1 MPPTGSADASVGP
14 LERGLAV
21 LRLLAH
27 APDGRLRPS
36 ELARATGLARS
47 TVDRVAA
54 TLVRLGHLREE
65 ERDLV
70 LAPRLMV
77 LGAAYLRASA
87 VPAALGPLAAELAQ
101 ELDESVSLA
110 VPDGDAVRFVVQ
122 HTRRRALS
130 VAFRVGDALPAERCA
145 PGPLF
150 AAGWSADQ
158 WAAWRE
164 RWAADPRDEG
174 FPAVPPRSA
183 PRPSQDDFR
192 ALAAAAGERGW
203 AVDDQLI
210 EPGLVAVAVPVLD
223 RDGGIVCALSIVSH
237 TSRHSADELREHT
250 LDRLRRTAG
259 RMTAALGPPAA
270 GAGPVGEGRAI
281 AADPA
286 GTVHATADDRAAT
299 AASLT
304 GPTADAAHPPVTD
317 PTADAKRESGP
328 QYLQSLARG
337 LAVLAALGEDPRG
350 MTLSAVAQATGLARA
365 TARRSLLTLRSL
377 GYVDAHEGLFTPL
390 PRVLDLGYAP
400 LAGLSLGEIAAPHLT
415 ELVHRVHDSASVAV
429 LDGDDIRYVGR
440 VAASRTMRV
449 SVTVGTRLPAHATS
463 LGRVLLAALPAA
475 ERARWLARAGLE
487 PLTGLTLTDPDRLAA
502 VLDRVAE
509 DGYALVDQELEEGVR
524 SIAVPVRGHE
534 GSVVA
539 AADVSLH
546 AGRTSAQETRTRVLP
561 ALRETAER
569 ISADLAVVG
578 GSRPAAPH

>member
-1 MPPTGSADASVGP
+1 MPSTGSADASVGP

-21 LRLLAH
+21 LRVLAH
-27 APDGRLRPS
+27 APGGRLRPS
-36 ELARATGLARS
+36 ELAKATGLARS
-47 TVDRVAA
+47 PVDRIAA
-54 TLVRLGHLREE
+54 TLVRLGYLREE
-65 ERDLV
+65 ERELV

-87 VPAALGPLAAELAQ
+87 LPAVLGPLAAELAR

-122 HTRRRALS
+122 ETRRRALS

-150 AAGWSADQ
+150 AAGWSAGQ

-174 FPAVPPRSA
+174 FPAVPPRTA
-183 PRPSQDDFR
+183 PRPSHDDFR

-210 EPGLVAVAVPVLD
+210 EPGLVAVAVPV
-223 RDGGIVCALSIVSH
+223 RAPDGGIVCALSIVSH

-259 RMTAALGPPAA
+259 RMTAALGSPAA
-270 GAGPVGEGRAI
+270 GPGGVGGVGGGLAEPGGVGAPV
-281 AADPA
+281 ADR
-286 GTVHATADDRAAT
+286 TAE
-299 AASLT
+299 
-304 GPTADAAHPPVTD
+304 
-317 PTADAKRESGP
+317 AKRESGP

-350 MTLSAVAQATGLARA
+350 MTLSAVAHATGLARA
-365 TARRSLLTLRSL
+365 TARRSLLTLRNL
-377 GYVDAHEGLFTPL
+377 GYVDAHDGLFTPL

-400 LAGLSLGEIAAPHLT
+400 LAGLSLGEIAEPHLT
-415 ELVHRVHDSASVAV
+415 ELVRRVHDSASVAV
-429 LDGDDIRYVGR
+429 LDGEDIRYVGR

-463 LGRVLLAALPAA
+463 LGRVLLAGLPAA
-475 ERARWLARAGLE
+475 ERARWLARARLA
-487 PLTGLTLTDPDRLAA
+487 PLTGLTLTDPDRLSA

-524 SIAVPVRGHE
+524 SIAVPVRGRE

-539 AADVSLH
+539 AANVSLH
-546 AGRTSAQETRTRVLP
+546 AGRTSAQEARTRVLP

-569 ISADLAVVG
+569 IGADLAVVS
-578 GSRPAAPH
+578 GSRPAAPR